1 MHRAIT
7 PPPDN
12 EDEPSKYL
20 YQRHTHLTA
29 MPCDSTGNDIPPGS
43 PPPGKQ
49 RASPGPA
56 TSNPWY
62 PFEDRSSFDFARFH
76 FVQAQSSESQIN
88 QSLDIIQARLLRH
101 GDCAPWPNA
110 RALYAAIDD
119 IREENTTWQT
129 YHITYAG
136 KRPKF
141 APLWMRQRYTFS
153 IRNSQQVIREQLK
166 TEEFKNKFNYTPYCQ
181 FSPQGE
187 RIYSNLM
194 SGTWAWDQADT
205 IAADPERCEE
215 TRGAMLVPIVLGSDK
230 TTVSVGT
237 GHQEYHPGYIS
248 PGNLVNVARRTHG
261 NGLLPFMFFPIPKT
275 NQRDRKTV
283 EFQQFSRQLYHAC
296 LSRAL
301 RPLKNGMTI
310 PEVVECPDGH
320 FRRAIYELG
329 PYIADYPEQV
339 WLSGIVQGWC
349 PRCTAKP
356 TKLDEDTTALP
367 RSRGIREFM
376 VQVFDPG
383 TLWTEHGLR
392 SDVIPFTHEF
402 PRADIHKLLS
412 ADLLHQLI
420 KGTFKDHL
428 VEWINEYILLI
439 NGKAEGLKIIKDI
452 DRRIS
457 AVPAYPGL
465 RRFPDGRDFVQW
477 TGDDSKALM
486 KVYIAAI
493 AGYVPPVIVQCLSSF
508 MEVCYIARKNVITS
522 SNLTSL
528 RCYLRTF
535 HETRKV
541 FIECGVRKDISLPR
555 QHSLL
560 HYEESIRMF
569 GAPNGLCSSITESK
583 HIKAVKEPWRRSSR
597 YNALNQMIR
606 TILRLD
612 KMAALTRKFKQQGML
627 NSTASS
633 YTAALLRGES
643 SATEIPHHDHFPD
656 ISNDGDLRPSEAP
669 RDHTSIRLAIK
680 RAPGYAKWAQD
691 LALQIG
697 EPQFPDQLRRFVHT
711 LSHPHLSPS
720 DSFSTNECPSFNGPL
735 SVYHSAVISA
745 YAPSDGCGTG
755 GMYYE
760 HIRSSP
766 SFRQMHPR
774 RDTVF
779 VQINPDQ
786 AVIKGMVVAR
796 ILMFFSFKYLA
807 ATQPCALVDWYV
819 PSDDA
824 PDPDTGMW
832 VVEPEY
838 VGRRRSVQVIP
849 LDTIA
854 HSAHLLPVYG
864 DETLPET
871 FHFSD
876 SLDAF
881 NFYYINKYANHFM
894 YDFLQQ

>member
-7 PPPDN
+7 PPLDDEN
-12 EDEPSKYL
+12 EPTRYL

-29 MPCDSTGNDIPPGS
+29 TPCDSTGNDLPAGS

-49 RASPGPA
+49 RASST

-62 PFEDRSSFDFARFH
+62 PFEDRSSFDFAQFH
-76 FVQAQSSESQIN
+76 FVQAQSSESEIN
-88 QSLDIIQARLLRH
+88 RALDILQARLLRH

-110 RALYAAIDD
+110 KALYAAIDN
-119 IREENTTWQT
+119 IREENTIWRT
-129 YHITYAG
+129 YHIVYAG
-136 KRPKF
+136 ERPRF
-141 APLWMRQRYTFS
+141 APLWMRQRYTLCL
-153 IRNSQQVIREQLK
+153 RDSQQVIREQLK
-166 TEEFKNKFNYTPYCQ
+166 TEDFKHKFNYTPYRQ

-187 RIYSNLM
+187 RVYSNLM

-205 IAADPERCEE
+205 IAADSEICEE
-215 TRGAMLVPIVLGSDK
+215 TRGAMLVPIILGSDK

-296 LSRAL
+296 LSQAL
-301 RPLKNGMTI
+301 HPLKDGMTT

-356 TKLDEDTTALP
+356 TMLDEDTTALP
-367 RSRGIREFM
+367 RRRDIREFM
-376 VQVFDPG
+376 IQVFDPG
-383 TLWTEHGLR
+383 TLWSEHGLR

-412 ADLLHQLI
+412 VDLLHQLI

-428 VEWINEYILLI
+428 VEWSNEYILQT
-439 NGKAEGLKIIKDI
+439 NGKTEGLKIIKDI

-465 RRFPDGRDFVQW
+465 RRFPDGRDFAQW

-493 AGYVPPVIVQCLSSF
+493 AGHVPSVIVQCLSSF
-508 MEVCYIARKNVITS
+508 MEVCYIARKNIITS
-522 SNLTSL
+522 SNLTSF
-528 RCYLRTF
+528 RHYLNTF

-541 FIECGVRKDISLPR
+541 FVECGVRKDLSLPR
-555 QHSLL
+555 QHSLV
-560 HYEESIRMF
+560 HYEDSIRMF

-583 HIKAVKEPWRRSSR
+583 HIKAVKEPWRWSSR
-597 YNALNQMIR
+597 YNTLKQMVR

-612 KMAALTRKFKQQGML
+612 KMAALTRKFKRQGML
-627 NSTASS
+627 DGTASS

-643 SATEIPHHDHFPD
+643 GVADIPHWDD
-656 ISNDGDLRPSEAP
+656 SILNDTDDLGPSEAP
-669 RDHTSIRLAIK
+669 RDHTSIRLATK
-680 RAPGYAKWAQD
+680 KAPGYAKWAQD

-697 EPQFPDQLRRFVHT
+697 EPRFPAELRRFVHT
-711 LSHPHLSPS
+711 LSYPQLSPG
-720 DSFSTNECPSFNGPL
+720 DDFSTDECPPFDGPL

-745 YAPSDGCGTG
+745 YAPSDDCGPG
-755 GMYYE
+755 GMYRE
-760 HIRSSP
+760 HIRSAP
-766 SFRQMHPR
+766 SFQQLYPR

-786 AVIKGMVVAR
+786 AVIKGMMVAR
-796 ILMFFSFKYLA
+796 ILLLFSFKYLN
-807 ATQPCALVDWYV
+807 ATRPCALVNWYV

-824 PDPDTGMW
+824 PDHDTGMW

-838 VGRRRSVQVIP
+838 VGQHRSVQVIS

-864 DETLPET
+864 DEILPET

-881 NFYYINKYANHFM
+881 DLYYVNKYANHFM
-894 YDFLQQ
+894 YDFLLQ